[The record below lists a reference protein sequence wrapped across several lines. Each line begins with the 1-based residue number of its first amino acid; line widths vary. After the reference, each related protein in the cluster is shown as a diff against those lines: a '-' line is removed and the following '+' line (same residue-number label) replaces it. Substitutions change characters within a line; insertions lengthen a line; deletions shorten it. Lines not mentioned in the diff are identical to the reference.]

1 VKVLRALVLGAVL
14 GFLLRPELL
23 RYRAERRLG
32 AANAA
37 FEYILDRRTEVP
49 DTAAILN
56 RISAA
61 AVSAA
66 PDLPGDSRAWV
77 VAGSCQLVM
86 RNAERALG
94 LYREGL
100 AAGERAEIH
109 LNVGRAHAMLGE
121 PDYAQAAFLRA
132 VWISPVLLRAVPP
145 EFAPKV
151 ETELR
156 SLEADLKSGRLPA
169 PPGRAD

>member
-1 VKVLRALVLGAVL
+1 MRMLRALAIGAAL
-14 GFLLRPELL
+14 ALLLRPEFL

-37 FEYILDRRTEVP
+37 FEYILDRPTEVP
-49 DTAAILN
+49 DTPAILDG
-56 RISAA
+56 ITAT
-61 AVSAA
+61 AVSVA

-77 VAGSCQLVM
+77 LAGSCQLVV

-94 LYREGL
+94 FYREAL

-109 LNVGRAHAMLGE
+109 LNVGRAHAMLDE
-121 PDYAQAAFLRA
+121 PDYAEASFLRA
-132 VWISPVLLRAVPP
+132 VWISPVLLRAVPR
-145 EFAPKV
+145 EVAPQV
-151 ETELR
+151 EAELR
-156 SLEADLKSGRLPA
+156 KLEADLKSGRLSA

>member
-1 VKVLRALVLGAVL
+1 MRVLRALAVAAVL
-14 GFLLRPELL
+14 AFLLRPEFL
-23 RYRAERRLG
+23 RYRSERRLG

-37 FEYILDRRTEVP
+37 FEYILDRPTEVP
-49 DTAAILN
+49 ETPAILE
-56 RISAA
+56 RITAA

-77 VAGSCQLVM
+77 LAGSCQLVT

-94 LYREGL
+94 FYREGL
-100 AAGERAEIH
+100 AGGERAEIH
-109 LNVGRAHAMLGE
+109 LNVGRAHALLDE
-121 PDYAQAAFLRA
+121 PDYADASFLRA
-132 VWISPVLLRAVPP
+132 VWISPVLLRAVPKD
-145 EFAPKV
+145 FAPRV

-156 SLEADLKSGRLPA
+156 SLEADLKSGRLSA

>member
-1 VKVLRALVLGAVL
+1 MRVLRALAIAAVL
-14 GFLLRPELL
+14 ALLLRPEFR

-37 FEYILDRRTEVP
+37 FEYILDRPTEVP
-49 DTAAILN
+49 DTPAILD
-56 RISAA
+56 RVTAA

-77 VAGSCQLVM
+77 LAGSCQLV
-86 RNAERALG
+86 RGNADRALG
-94 LYREGL
+94 FYREGL

-109 LNVGRAHAMLGE
+109 LNVGRAHAMLDE
-121 PDYAQAAFLRA
+121 IDYAHASFLRA
-132 VWISPVLLRAVPP
+132 VWVSPVLLRAVPK
-145 EFAPKV
+145 EFAPRV

-156 SLEADLKSGRLPA
+156 SLEADLKSGRLSA

>member
-1 VKVLRALVLGAVL
+1 MRVLRAVAVAAVL
-14 GFLLRPELL
+14 ALLLRPEFL

-37 FEYILDRRTEVP
+37 FEYILDRPTEVP
-49 DTAAILN
+49 DTPAILE
-56 RISAA
+56 RVSAA
-61 AVSAA
+61 AVSTA

-77 VAGSCQLVM
+77 LAGSCQLVN

-94 LYREGL
+94 FYREGL
-100 AAGERAEIH
+100 ATGERAEIH
-109 LNVGRAHAMLGE
+109 LNVGRAHALLDE
-121 PDYAQAAFLRA
+121 PDYADASFLRA
-132 VWISPVLLRAVPP
+132 VWISPVLLRAVPKD
-145 EFAPKV
+145 FAPRV

-156 SLEADLKSGRLPA
+156 RLEADLKSGRLSA

>member
-1 VKVLRALVLGAVL
+1 VRMLLALAIGAVL
-14 GFLLRPELL
+14 AFLLRPEFL

-37 FEYILDRRTEVP
+37 FEYILDQPTEVP
-49 DTAAILN
+49 NTPAILDGITAAV
-56 RISAA
+56 
-61 AVSAA
+61 VSVG

-77 VAGSCQLVM
+77 LAGSCQLVV

-94 LYREGL
+94 FYREAL

-109 LNVGRAHAMLGE
+109 LNVGRAHAMLDE
-121 PDYAQAAFLRA
+121 PDYAEASFLRA
-132 VWISPVLLRAVPP
+132 VWISPVLLRAVPR
-145 EFAPKV
+145 EVAPQV
-151 ETELR
+151 EAELR
-156 SLEADLKSGRLPA
+156 KLEADLKSGRLSA

>member
-1 VKVLRALVLGAVL
+1 VRVLRAVAIGVALAA
-14 GFLLRPELL
+14 LLRPEFP

-37 FEYILDRRTEVP
+37 FEYILDRLTEVP
-49 DTAAILN
+49 DTPAILD
-56 RISAA
+56 RITAA
-61 AVSAA
+61 ATSAA

-77 VAGSCQLVM
+77 LAGSCQLVI

-94 LYREGL
+94 FYREGL
-100 AAGERAEIH
+100 AVGERAEIH
-109 LNVGRAHAMLGE
+109 LNVGRAHAMLDE
-121 PDYAQAAFLRA
+121 PDYADAAFLRA
-132 VWISPVLLRAVPP
+132 VWISPVLLRAVPR
-145 EFAPKV
+145 EFAARV

-156 SLEADLKSGRLPA
+156 NLEADLKSGKLSA

>member
-1 VKVLRALVLGAVL
+1 MKALRALAVAVVLTL
-14 GFLLRPELL
+14 LLRPEFL

-37 FEYILDRRTEVP
+37 FEYIIDRPTEIP
-49 DTAAILN
+49 DTPAILE
-56 RISAA
+56 RVAAA

-77 VAGSCQLVM
+77 LAGSCQLVL
-86 RNAERALG
+86 RNAERALSF
-94 LYREGL
+94 YREGL

-109 LNVGRAHAMLGE
+109 LNVGRAHALLDE
-121 PDYAQAAFLRA
+121 PDYADASFLRA
-132 VWISPVLLRAVPP
+132 VWISPVLLRAVPK
-145 EFAPKV
+145 EFAPRVK
-151 ETELR
+151 TELQN
-156 SLEADLKSGRLPA
+156 LEADLKGGRLSA

>member
-1 VKVLRALVLGAVL
+1 MRVLRALAIAAVL
-14 GFLLRPELL
+14 ALLLRPEFL

-37 FEYILDRRTEVP
+37 FEYILDRPTEVP
-49 DTAAILN
+49 DTPAILD
-56 RISAA
+56 RVTAA

-77 VAGSCQLVM
+77 LAGSCQLVL

-94 LYREGL
+94 FYREGL

-109 LNVGRAHAMLGE
+109 LNVGRAHALLEE
-121 PDYAQAAFLRA
+121 PDYADASFLRA
-132 VWISPVLLRAVPP
+132 VWISPVLLRAVPR
-145 EFAPKV
+145 EFAPRV

-156 SLEADLKSGRLPA
+156 NLEADLKSGRLSA

>member
-1 VKVLRALVLGAVL
+1 VRILRALAVAAAIA
-14 GFLLRPELL
+14 FLLRPEIA

-37 FEYILDRRTEVP
+37 FEYILDRPTEIANIP
-49 DTAAILN
+49 AILD
-56 RISAA
+56 RVAAA

-77 VAGSCQLVM
+77 LAGSCQLV
-86 RNAERALG
+86 RQQGERALEY
-94 LYREGL
+94 YREGL

-109 LNVGRAHAMLGE
+109 LNVGRAHVLLGE
-121 PDYAQAAFLRA
+121 SDYADASFLRA
-132 VWISPVLLRAVPP
+132 VWISPALLKGVPK
-145 EFAPKV
+145 EFTARV
-151 ETELR
+151 ETELKG
-156 SLEADLKSGRLPA
+156 LEADLASGRLSA

>member
-1 VKVLRALVLGAVL
+1 VRLLRALAIALVLA
-14 GFLLRPELL
+14 FLLRPEFL

-37 FEYILDRRTEVP
+37 FEYILDRPTEVP
-49 DTAAILN
+49 DTPAILD
-56 RISAA
+56 RITAA

-77 VAGSCQLVM
+77 LAGSCQLVM

-94 LYREGL
+94 FYREGL
-100 AAGERAEIH
+100 ATGERAEIY
-109 LNVGRAHAMLGE
+109 LNVGRAYAMLDQPE
-121 PDYAQAAFLRA
+121 YAEAAFLRA
-132 VWISPVLLRAVPP
+132 VWISPVLLRAVPR
-145 EFAPKV
+145 EFAPRM
-151 ETELR
+151 EAELR
-156 SLEADLKSGRLPA
+156 NLEADLKSGKLSA

>member
-1 VKVLRALVLGAVL
+1 MRVLRALAIALAL
-14 GFLLRPELL
+14 AFLLRPEVL

-37 FEYILDRRTEVP
+37 FEYILSRTTEVA
-49 DTAAILN
+49 DTPAILD

-61 AVSAA
+61 AISVAG
-66 PDLPGDSRAWV
+66 DLPGDSRAWV
-77 VAGSCQLVM
+77 LAGSCQLVL

-94 LYREGL
+94 FYREAL

-109 LNVGRAHAMLGE
+109 LNVGRAYAVLE
-121 PDYAQAAFLRA
+121 QPDYAAAAFLRA

-145 EFAPKV
+145 DFAPRI
-151 ETELR
+151 ESELR
-156 SLEADLKSGRLPA
+156 GLEADLKSGKLSA
-169 PPGRAD
+169 PPARAD

>member
-1 VKVLRALVLGAVL
+1 MRVLRPLAIAAVL
-14 GFLLRPELL
+14 AFLLRPEFL

-37 FEYILDRRTEVP
+37 FEYILDRPTEVP
-49 DTAAILN
+49 NTPAILD
-56 RISAA
+56 RITAA

-77 VAGSCQLVM
+77 LAGSCQLVL

-94 LYREGL
+94 FYREGL

-109 LNVGRAHAMLGE
+109 LNVGRAHAMLEE
-121 PDYAQAAFLRA
+121 PDYADASFLRA
-132 VWISPVLLRAVPP
+132 VWISPVLLRAVPRD
-145 EFAPKV
+145 FAPRV

-156 SLEADLKSGRLPA
+156 SLEADLKSGRLSA